1 MLYHQTSG
9 SGNTIVLVHGFC
21 ENSTCFN
28 KQVLLLSEQHQVI
41 TVDLPGFGKS
51 TIGNHPTTIK
61 SMAESL
67 HLTLKNIGVSKPVI
81 VGHSMGGYVA
91 LECAKKYITD
101 LAGIIL
107 LHSTAFADTEERK
120 TKRMQAID
128 FIKQNGAETYV
139 RNFIPPL
146 FAEKNKSGEMVAEA
160 LTQGLTCTAEGLTE
174 ALLAM
179 KERNDSLD
187 FISSTHLPVGYIAG
201 KEDTIIPLN
210 DLLKQSS
217 LLHNG
222 MITILNES
230 GHMGMVEEPEKCA
243 KSIANFVAHCN
254 YATAK

>member
-1 MLYHQTSG
+1 MLHHQTSG

-21 ENSTCFN
+21 ENNTCFN
-28 KQVLLLSEQHQVI
+28 KQVLLLNGQHQVI

-51 TIGNHPTTIK
+51 TIGNHPATMS
-61 SMAESL
+61 SMADAL

-81 VGHSMGGYVA
+81 VGHSMGGYVTLA
-91 LECAKKYITD
+91 YAKKYITD

-107 LHSTAFADTEERK
+107 LHSTAVADTEERK
-120 TKRMQAID
+120 AKRLQAID
-128 FIKQNGAETYV
+128 FIKQNGSETYI

-146 FAEKNKSGEMVAEA
+146 FAEKNKGAEMVAEV

-222 MITILNES
+222 MITVLNES
-230 GHMGMVEEPEKCA
+230 GHMGMVEEPSKCA
-243 KSIANFVAHCN
+243 QALAAFVSYCNPSIV
-254 YATAK
+254 K